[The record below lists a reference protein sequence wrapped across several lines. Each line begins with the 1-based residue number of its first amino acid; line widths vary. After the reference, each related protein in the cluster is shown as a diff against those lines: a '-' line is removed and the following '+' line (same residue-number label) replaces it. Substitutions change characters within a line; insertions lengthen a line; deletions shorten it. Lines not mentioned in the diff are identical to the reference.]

1 LKCPWKSS
9 SVLASFVNFVEK
21 CIHDVLFVTF
31 FMKCISIPPCA
42 LAVLDTLSK
51 WIDIGM
57 EGKERSLYPCCVPL
71 AHQFEMELDWA
82 EKK

>member
-1 LKCPWKSS
+1 
-9 SVLASFVNFVEK
+9 
-21 CIHDVLFVTF
+21 
-31 FMKCISIPPCA
+31 
-42 LAVLDTLSK
+42 LSK